1 MRLRTSTCRWYT
13 ASTFEATTRIWLN
26 WDVVPVMPRTAAAM
40 AYSHTRRV
48 LAVRATRSSRTPWSL
63 PVRVSRRFVLRRNL
77 PRTATCTDSI
87 RTRSDAMGKIKSVI
101 TRYMKIG
108 VAIAISLVLA
118 TPAHADPTPTFNPS
132 DPDSLFAYA
141 LNQSGLLFNFPLE
154 KLQGQRAG
162 LTHENCPRN

>member
-1 MRLRTSTCRWYT
+1 
-13 ASTFEATTRIWLN
+13 
-26 WDVVPVMPRTAAAM
+26 
-40 AYSHTRRV
+40 
-48 LAVRATRSSRTPWSL
+48 
-63 PVRVSRRFVLRRNL
+63 
-77 PRTATCTDSI
+77 
-87 RTRSDAMGKIKSVI
+87 MGKIKSVI

-154 KLQGQRAG
+154 KLQGQRACHDYAAG
-162 LTHENCPRN
+162 DTSVQVIHNLMDKGSYSFDVANGIFSAAMAAYCLNVPYH